1 MGSKVKIEDLIPYLR
16 KKLVSRPEYRK
27 IVEDATEEAKNT
39 TSSLL
44 IQLALTE
51 GYEDEDHLDERETR
65 LTNLHSQLEQMA
77 FVLERL
83 EEELR
88 MLPIPREPGP
98 NREARRR
105 LDQELAKMIG
115 PQVEEEQQ
123 ALPDSED

>member
-1 MGSKVKIEDLIPYLR
+1 MATKIKIEDLIPYLR

-27 IVEDATEEAKNT
+27 IVEDSIEEAKNT

-44 IQLALTE
+44 IQLTLTE
-51 GYEDEDHLDERETR
+51 GYEDEDHMDDREIR
-65 LTNLHSQLEQMA
+65 LSNLHSQLKQMA

-98 NREARRR
+98 NREAQRR
-105 LDQELAKMIG
+105 LDQELAKMIV
-115 PQVEEEQQ
+115 PQEAQPSG
-123 ALPDSED
+123 LDDPDG